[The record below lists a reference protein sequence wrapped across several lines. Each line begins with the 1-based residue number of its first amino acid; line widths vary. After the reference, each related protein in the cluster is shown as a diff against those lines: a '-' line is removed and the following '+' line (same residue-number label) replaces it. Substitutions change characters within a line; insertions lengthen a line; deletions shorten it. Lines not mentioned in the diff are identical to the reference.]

1 MKTEHPI
8 ANRRQFLKTALWTSA
23 LACSATSW
31 LHEVFAAA
39 PLPPAASPGDPGFGP
54 KCGRLPQTEIQLA
67 GCLAPYLSGV
77 TDQWL
82 KVAPRSNPAMLEMFK
97 DRDRLPRRDMVPW
110 AGEFAGKYLTAAT
123 QVYRIRRDPELRA
136 FVDRFVSRLVSLQAA
151 DGYLGPWPKDSRLTG
166 HAPNAGENGGDTWDA
181 WGHYHIMVGLL
192 LWHEETG
199 DARALSCARGIADL
213 ICAKFATAHLVDTR
227 STEMNLAPIHAL
239 GLLYRR
245 TREKRYLDMAEKI
258 RDEFALKDAKGA
270 PLAGDYLNCALDG
283 KEFYQMPKPRWE
295 SLHPIMGLA
304 ELYWAT
310 SDEKYRRAF
319 EHIWWSI
326 VKLDRHNNGGFSSGE
341 QAQGNPYH
349 PGAIETCC
357 TVAWIAT
364 SVEMLR
370 MTALSIVADEIEL
383 STLNSV
389 LGLHSPTGRWVTYN
403 TPMDGTRKA
412 SAHDIVFQARAGSPE
427 LNCCSVNG
435 ARGLGMI
442 SDWALMA
449 AEGDLI
455 LNWYG
460 PSMLTVKLPS
470 GVAVSLQQQTDYPR
484 SPRVRIKIDPAQTA
498 PFALRLRVPYWSLK
512 TQIRLNGKAVE
523 GVTPGTYCRLD
534 RTWNPGDELDINLD
548 FTFHFWLGE
557 KECVNKASLYRGPI
571 LLTYDRRFNEMDPN
585 DVPELDARGLT
596 GQLTA
601 AEDWLPPILLLEFH
615 AANGRALRLCDFAS
629 AGTDGSP
636 YRSWLPIKNVVKTE
650 FAITNP
656 LRSGRVG

>member
-1 MKTEHPI
+1 MKTHHSTTT
-8 ANRRQFLKTALWTSA
+8 RRHFLKTALWTSA

-31 LHEVFAAA
+31 IEKALAAA
-39 PLPPAASPGDPGFGP
+39 PPPSAASPGDRGFGP
-54 KCGRLPQTEIQLA
+54 KCSRLPQTEIQLA
-67 GCLAPYLSGV
+67 GCLAPYLTGV
-77 TDQWL
+77 TEQWL
-82 KVAPRSNPAMLEMFK
+82 KVAPWSNPAMLEMFK
-97 DRDRLPRRDMVPW
+97 DRDRLPRREMVPW

-123 QVYRIRRDPELRA
+123 QVYRIRRDPELKA
-136 FVDRFVSRLVSLQAA
+136 FLERFVSRLVALQAD
-151 DGYLGPWPKDSRLTG
+151 DGYLGPWPKESRLTG
-166 HAPNAGENGGDTWDA
+166 HAPNAGENGGGTWDA
-181 WGHYHIMVGLL
+181 WGHYHVMIGLL

-199 DARALSCARGIADL
+199 DARALTCARRIADL
-213 ICAKFATAHLVDTR
+213 ICQKFATARLVDTG

-245 TREKRYLDMAEKI
+245 TGEKRYLDMAEKI

-270 PLAGDYLNCALDG
+270 PLAGDYLKSALDG
-283 KEFYQMPKPRWE
+283 KEFFQMPKPRWE

-304 ELYWAT
+304 ELYWGT
-310 SDEKYRRAF
+310 GNEDYRRAF
-319 EHIWWSI
+319 ERIWWSI

-370 MTALSIVADEIEL
+370 LTAHSIVADEIEL
-383 STLNSV
+383 STLNSG

-403 TPMDGTRKA
+403 TPMDGVRKA
-412 SAHDIVFQARAGSPE
+412 SAHDIVFQARAGTPE

-442 SDWALMA
+442 GDWALMA
-449 AEGDLI
+449 AQGDLI

-460 PSMLTVKLPS
+460 PSTLKAQLPS
-470 GVAVSLQQQTDYPR
+470 GVAVSIQQQTEYPR
-484 SPRVRIKIDPAQTA
+484 DNRVRLRIDPAQPA
-498 PFALRLRVPYWSLK
+498 RFALQLRVPYWSRETRIL
-512 TQIRLNGKAVE
+512 LNGKPVE
-523 GVTPGTYCRLD
+523 GVAPGTYCRLD
-534 RTWNPGDELDINLD
+534 RTWNPGDRLEVNLD
-548 FTFHFWLGE
+548 FTFHYWLGE
-557 KECVNKASLYRGPI
+557 KECASKASLYRGPI
-571 LLTYDRRFNEMDPN
+571 LLTCDRRFNEMDPA

-596 GQLTA
+596 GQLTT
-601 AEDWLPPILLLEFH
+601 AEDWLAPIVLLEFH
-615 AANGRALRLCDFAS
+615 AANGRVLRLCDFAS

-650 FAITNP
+650 FSPTNP
-656 LRSGRVG
+656 LRSGRVS